1 MGWKRFDLRLE
12 RMQKVNI
19 MEESVKESELKT
31 ENEKLKRQNKELRL
45 RLKIATQKREIDILT
60 NAVQD
65 QEQKK

>member
-1 MGWKRFDLRLE
+1 M
-12 RMQKVNI
+12 NI

-31 ENEKLKRQNKELRL
+31 ENEKLKRQNKELHL